1 MALKSEA
8 WSAEEVAATVTD
20 YFAMLSSELRGKPY
34 NKAVHRRQL
43 QRLLVDRSE
52 QAIEFKHAN
61 ISAVLIELG
70 RPYIA
75 GYKPRGNYQQLLR
88 DEIAERLRA
97 DADLER
103 TIAAIVDEP
112 VAMVPGLIDFG
123 GVIVPM
129 PERQK
134 PDRAYER
141 PVGVPIPARSVN
153 YLEREARNASLGLA
167 GERFVLE
174 VEHRRLWEAGARRLA
189 ERIDHVSQTRGDG
202 LGYDILSFDPS
213 GRERLIEVKTTR
225 FGQHTPFF
233 VSANEVEVSAE
244 KSNEY
249 ALYRVFS
256 FREQPKLFIVPGAL
270 RGALDL
276 QPIQYRASVA

>member
-1 MALKSEA
+1 
-8 WSAEEVAATVTD
+8 
-20 YFAMLSSELRGKPY
+20 MLSSELRGEPY
-34 NKAVHRRQL
+34 NKAAHRRQL
-43 QRLLVDRSE
+43 QRLLDNRSE

-70 RPYIA
+70 VPYIP

-88 DEIAERLRA
+88 DEVAERLKV
-97 DADLER
+97 DADLLR
-103 TIAAIVDEP
+103 TVAAVVEEPAAFSQQTVDLS
-112 VAMVPGLIDFG
+112 A
-123 GVIVPM
+123 VIVPI
-129 PERQK
+129 PER
-134 PDRAYER
+134 PRSDRAYER
-141 PVGVPIPARSVN
+141 PRGTPRAARRVN

-167 GERFVLE
+167 GEQFVLD

-202 LGYDILSFDPS
+202 LGYDILSFDPN

-270 RGALDL
+270 RDALDL
-276 QPIQYRASVA
+276 